1 SSLQRVCSL
10 LLQADC
16 EGTALISQIV
26 TATFIWRG
34 ATPAYIDVRLVA
46 HRCSVVSECKLDVT
60 IAFRRFFEPAAMKRI
75 ANRSRLSYAE
85 S

>member
-1 SSLQRVCSL
+1 MQRVCSL

-46 HRCSVVSECKLDVT
+46 HHCSVVSECNIKRNLV
-60 IAFRRFFEPAAMKRI
+60 FRRFFEPAAIKRGMLTASKI
-75 ANRSRLSYAE
+75 VIVL
-85 S
+85 